1 MEKLH
6 KIKDMLVQELEEFAR
21 KESIESYDLDMIH
34 KLTDTIKNIDKID
47 MLEDGGHSGIRERGM
62 PRTYEYDDDYS
73 MRRRRDSR
81 GRYSRDD
88 GRDYMVNELESMMR
102 EAPDRETREKMER
115 LVSRMKGM

>member
-1 MEKLH
+1 MEHLH
-6 KIKDMLVQELEEFAR
+6 KIKDMLVRELEEFAR

-47 MLEDGGHSGIRERGM
+47 MLEDGGQSGMRERGM

-88 GRDYMVNELESMMR
+88 GRDHMVNELEDMMGRAGTR
-102 EAPDRETREKMER
+102 EDRERIQRMIDR
-115 LVSRMKGM
+115 LRSE